1 MDEEEADSQNQ
12 PDDEGWVTVGRSGRN
27 PGAPRL
33 DAAELQERR
42 KKKKKVLTLFHCI
55 DVSFALLT
63 WHKYI
68 SREEIRTVRRGA
80 IFLVLVGTDGIIF
93 YLYLFFYLFIYLF
106 ILQQALLNFYQFQ
119 QRETRR
125 ERE

>member
-1 MDEEEADSQNQ
+1 MDKEEADSQNQ

-27 PGAPRL
+27 PAAPRL

-80 IFLVLVGTDGIIF
+80 IFLVLVGTDG
-93 YLYLFFYLFIYLF
+93 FIYLF
-106 ILQQALLNFYQFQ
+106 IYFAASAIEFLPISTA
-119 QRETRR
+119 RDK
-125 ERE
+125 ERT